1 MRAPKRSLPICL
13 RPVLLASTF
22 VTLLALALFVIQLQL
37 SPRDL
42 RRLALR
48 ADYATIR
55 SFHGHLQQC
64 VATNGLGLSAYSINE
79 CEIVLKYPEGTNSSW
94 FNQQFKMYEPLEYRF
109 DVCES
114 LLLWEQYRNVTTIL
128 TREYLDARPDGW
140 LEYAAQR
147 ISQLGSK
154 KCYNMSKC
162 EEELQLVLPAKPPFL
177 PRQFAACAVVGNSG
191 DLLKTEFGQE
201 IDAHDV
207 VIRDNEA
214 PVNAKYAKHVG
225 LKRDFRIVARGVARN
240 MKEVVKG
247 AADEILIIKSL
258 IHRDFNTMIKELP
271 NPVYL
276 FQGVVFRRGAKGTGV
291 KSIELALSMCDQVD
305 IYGFTV
311 DPGYTEW
318 TRYFS
323 TPRKGHNP
331 LQGRAYYQLLECL
344 GVIRIHSPL
353 REERK
358 QNWEVVPSRQTLMRA
373 HEAARKLRR
382 EPLDHPDS
390 VGPFSACKV
399 WARAKAERGPLSG
412 SPDMSHVRKNSNYS
426 RWEKMDIK
434 HMRKEAQQHYK
445 ALKGTSL
452 YKLDGNKLD
461 DLVCIKPARSRMSEA

>member
-1 MRAPKRSLPICL
+1 MRTARSSNPVYTRSLL
-13 RPVLLASTF
+13 FASSCVF
-22 VTLLALALFVIQLQL
+22 LLALALLATQWLLF
-37 SPRDL
+37 PRDL
-42 RRLALR
+42 KSLASK
-48 ADYATIR
+48 ADFSTMR
-55 SFHGHLQQC
+55 SFHQQLHQC
-64 VATNGLGLSAYSINE
+64 VETNGLGLTAYSINE
-79 CEIVLKYPEGTNSSW
+79 CEMVLKYPEGTNSSW
-94 FNQQFKMYEPLEYRF
+94 FNQQFKTYEPLEYRF

-128 TREYLDARPDGW
+128 TRQYLDARPDGW
-140 LEYAAQR
+140 MEYAAQR
-147 ISQLGSK
+147 IAQLGSD
-154 KCYNMSKC
+154 KCYNISKC

-177 PRQFAACAVVGNSG
+177 PRQFATCAVVGNSG
-191 DLLKTEFGQE
+191 DLLKAEFGKE
-201 IDAHDV
+201 IDEHDA

-247 AADEILIIKSL
+247 AVDEVLIIKSL

-358 QNWEVVPSRQTLMRA
+358 QTWDSVPSRQTIHKA
-373 HEAARKLRR
+373 HESTRRLRR
-382 EPLDHPDS
+382 KPLDHPES

-399 WARAKAERGPLSG
+399 WASAKSERGPLSG
-412 SPDMSHVRKNSNYS
+412 SHAMSHVRKHSNYGK
-426 RWEKMDIK
+426 WELLDIK
-434 HMRKEAQQHYK
+434 DLRKEARDHHK
-445 ALKGTSL
+445 ALRGTTL

-461 DLVCIKPARSRMSEA
+461 DLVCIKPSKSTVQI